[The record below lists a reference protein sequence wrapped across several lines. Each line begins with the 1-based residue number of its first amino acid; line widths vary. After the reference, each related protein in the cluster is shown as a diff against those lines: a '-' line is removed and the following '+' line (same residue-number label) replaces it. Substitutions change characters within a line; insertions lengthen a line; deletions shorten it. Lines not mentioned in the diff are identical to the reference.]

1 MSLVAIPASGVP
13 PAAERLPIRAFA
25 QSTSATIDRGI
36 SLDSASKQSARP
48 NLAGLLL
55 PLDGIT
61 LNEHLPGDAGAVRR
75 LEADMGE
82 ARGRGGL
89 AALNACH
96 RDGIRERALAR
107 PRAAHAPLKPYGP
120 RPEAAPASRLNG
132 FSAKPPHEIALA
144 LDVAQDN
151 IDCPTS
157 AHQP

>member
-13 PAAERLPIRAFA
+13 PGAERLPIRAFA

-61 LNEHLPGDAGAVRR
+61 LNEHLPGGAGAVRR

-82 ARGRGGL
+82 ARGGGGL
-89 AALNACH
+89 AALNENGH
-96 RDGIRERALAR
+96 WLGRALLTHR
-107 PRAAHAPLKPYGP
+107 
-120 RPEAAPASRLNG
+120 
-132 FSAKPPHEIALA
+132 
-144 LDVAQDN
+144 
-151 IDCPTS
+151 
-157 AHQP
+157 

>member
-13 PAAERLPIRAFA
+13 PGAERLPIRAFA

-48 NLAGLLL
+48 NLAG
-55 PLDGIT
+55 
-61 LNEHLPGDAGAVRR
+61 
-75 LEADMGE
+75 
-82 ARGRGGL
+82 
-89 AALNACH
+89 
-96 RDGIRERALAR
+96 
-107 PRAAHAPLKPYGP
+107 YGP

-151 IDCPTS
+151 IDRPTS